1 MEPSWTRSGT
11 GRPFSSRASARRM
24 TSARLAATSLSW
36 LVRSPRAERSRSRLA
51 SAAPSAGMELT
62 WLRRSVRISSSSS
75 ESTRCATRPIL
86 RPALGATWRP
96 DVPRFTQASRVAP
109 CHTRDMRARVA
120 LRFLWLLFA
129 AAAVLPL
136 QAAAASPHIE
146 QADLNGDINNIM
158 SSYIQTA
165 VDRAE
170 ADHADALLVVMNTPG
185 GISTSMDEIVTN
197 LLNSTVPVIVYVY
210 PSGARAASAGL
221 FVAQAA
227 DVLAMAPGTNIGSAH
242 PIDATGA
249 NLTGDLGA
257 KVLNDAVTRVR
268 NLANIH
274 NRNADWAEQAVRNS
288 VNINAEDAVRL
299 HVADLEAANIPSLLN
314 QVDGRTVART
324 NGTLTIHSAGAS
336 INDFAMPF
344 WQVFLNALIDPTIAA
359 LLIIVAGY
367 GIITEM
373 SNPGLIL
380 PGVIG
385 GIAAV
390 LAIVSLANLPV
401 NIAGGLM
408 MLLALILFVAD
419 LKAPTH
425 GFLSVG
431 GAIALVIGMAFLINT
446 GPVGLGVNPI
456 ASLLTALITL
466 GFFAFFIRKV
476 IAARRQPALSGADAI
491 VGTVGEAREELAPEG
506 LVFVAGAL
514 WRATATSSP
523 VHSGSAVR
531 VIARNGLQ
539 LQVVGVNGQVKEKK

>member
-1 MEPSWTRSGT
+1 M
-11 GRPFSSRASARRM
+11 
-24 TSARLAATSLSW
+24 
-36 LVRSPRAERSRSRLA
+36 
-51 SAAPSAGMELT
+51 
-62 WLRRSVRISSSSS
+62 
-75 ESTRCATRPIL
+75 
-86 RPALGATWRP
+86 
-96 DVPRFTQASRVAP
+96 
-109 CHTRDMRARVA
+109 
-120 LRFLWLLFA
+120 LFA
-129 AAAVLPL
+129 AAVALLPI
-136 QAAAASPHIE
+136 QVAASSPHVE
-146 QADLNGDINNIM
+146 QVDLTGDINNIM
-158 SSYIQTA
+158 SAYIQSG
-165 VDRAE
+165 VNRAE

-185 GISTSMDEIVTN
+185 GISTSMDEIVTS

-227 DVLAMAPGTNIGSAH
+227 DIVAMAPGTNIGSAH
-242 PIDATGA
+242 PIQATGE
-249 NLTGDLGA
+249 NITGDLGA

-268 NLANIH
+268 NLASIH
-274 NRNADWAEQAVRNS
+274 GRNADWAEQAVRNS

-299 HVADLEAANIPSLLN
+299 HVADLEATDIRSLLN
-314 QVDGRTVART
+314 EVDGRTVPRA
-324 NGTLTIHSAGAS
+324 NGSLSIHTAGVLVD
-336 INDFAMPF
+336 DFPMPF

-373 SNPGLIL
+373 QNPGLIL

-408 MLLALILFVAD
+408 MLLALVLFIAD

-431 GAIALVIGMAFLINT
+431 GVFALVIGMAFLINT

-456 ASLLTALITL
+456 ASVITALLTF
-466 GFFAFFIRKV
+466 GFFVFFIRKV
-476 IAARRQPALSGADAI
+476 LAARRQPAFSGADSMIGAL
-491 VGTVGEAREELAPEG
+491 GEAREEVAPEG

-514 WRATATSSP
+514 WKATSDAP
-523 VHSGSAVR
+523 IPAGSAVR
-531 VIARNGLQ
+531 VVGRQGLQ
-539 LQVVGVNGQVKEKK
+539 LQVARENGQVKEKK